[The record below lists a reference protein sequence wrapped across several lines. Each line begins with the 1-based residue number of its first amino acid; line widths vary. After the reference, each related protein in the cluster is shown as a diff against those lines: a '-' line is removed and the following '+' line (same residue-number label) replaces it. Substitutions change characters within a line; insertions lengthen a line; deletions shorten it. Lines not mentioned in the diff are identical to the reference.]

1 METILVTGAAGFIGS
16 HVCDALLEK
25 NYRVVGV
32 DDFND
37 YYDPQRKERN
47 IASAVKNK
55 NFTLCREDIRNRS
68 GMEHIFRQH
77 APAKV
82 VHLAARAGVRASLQ
96 DPQLYF
102 SVNVDGT
109 RCLLEL
115 SEKYS
120 IKQFIFGS
128 SSSVYGANTKV
139 PFAESDPL
147 TKTLSPYAES
157 KAQAELLC
165 RQFHQKHKLP
175 VVCLR
180 FFTVYGPR
188 GRPDMAP
195 YRFAKAI
202 LEGKPIEQFGD
213 GASKRDYTYVGD
225 IVEGILSVFKKE
237 IPFAIINLGNSHPV
251 SLRDFIGAIE
261 KIAGKKAMIKKLPP
275 QPGDVP
281 ITFADIS
288 LAQKLLGFKPTMSV
302 EQGMKRTVAWLQNGE

>member
-16 HVCDALLEK
+16 HMCDALLEK
-25 NYRVVGV
+25 NCRVIGV

-37 YYDPQRKERN
+37 YYDPKRKEQN
-47 IASAVKNK
+47 IASAAKNK
-55 NFTLCREDIRNRS
+55 NFVLCREDIRNGS
-68 GMEHIFRQH
+68 GMDKIFQQN

-109 RCLLEL
+109 KCLLEL
-115 SEKYS
+115 CEKYN

-139 PFAESDPL
+139 PFSESDPL

-157 KAQAELLC
+157 KSRAELLC
-165 RQFHQKHKLP
+165 REFHQTHKLP
-175 VVCLR
+175 IVCLR

-195 YRFAKAI
+195 YKFAKAI
-202 LEGKPIEQFGD
+202 LEGKPIGQFGD
-213 GASKRDYTYVGD
+213 GTSKRDYTYVGD
-225 IVEGILSVFKKE
+225 IVDGILSVMDKE

-251 SLRDFIGAIE
+251 ALRDFIGAIE
-261 KIAGKKAMIKKLPP
+261 KIAGKKAMIKKLLT

-288 LAQKLLGFKPTMSV
+288 LAQKLLGFKPATSV
-302 EQGMKRTVAWLQNGE
+302 EQGMKQTVAWLQNGE